1 MQKIMNPITIIS
13 KLFLHFINAPAGLIQ
28 ILDVGRLP
36 TLQGKTLGLRSEHNL
51 CTCAGSI
58 PTQLAHVS
66 IEELYSAWCTVLM
79 FFYTSMAS
87 CVGMLPAHVYTSK
100 GSYSV

>member
-36 TLQGKTLGLRSEHNL
+36 TLQGKTLGLDLN
-51 CTCAGSI
+51 TI
-58 PTQLAHVS
+58 YVHVQEAFLHS
-66 IEELYSAWCTVLM
+66 
-79 FFYTSMAS
+79 
-87 CVGMLPAHVYTSK
+87 
-100 GSYSV
+100 